1 MPVDETATAVTTS
14 PGVELDEVDTGHRI
28 EAARRQ
34 RRELREAIGEMEKAL
49 AAAMPGRV
57 DAWWHRY
64 SAALGR
70 LASAYREHVRQT
82 EGPGGVTE
90 LVLVQAPR
98 LALQVDK
105 LVEEHREIQAGLDDL
120 LACCQGPAEAESLAR
135 ARDLSTSLLGRLVRH
150 RQFGADLIYEA
161 VHVDLGGE
169 T

>member
-1 MPVDETATAVTTS
+1 MAQQEDGGAPPGRASTA
-14 PGVELDEVDTGHRI
+14 G
-28 EAARRQ
+28 ARLWR
-34 RRELREAIGEMEKAL
+34 
-49 AAAMPGRV
+49 AAA
-57 DAWWHRY
+57 D
-64 SAALGR
+64 
-70 LASAYREHVRQT
+70 T
-82 EGPGGVTE
+82 
-90 LVLVQAPR
+90 
-98 LALQVDK
+98 